1 MNKIYTIILSFFSL
15 IVVSQNE
22 QLAQNYIDKGEFDKA
37 ASLYEELEK
46 KQPNNFYFTQ
56 KLVSCYQ
63 GLKQFDKAEK
73 LLLNKKEVS
82 NQPIIFVELGYNS
95 QLQKD
100 TNKAETYFKKAIE
113 AVANQP
119 NYAYQIGQAFE
130 QKSLLFQAYST
141 YEIAQKTNSS
151 MNFDYQMALLQG
163 QMGNLD
169 VMVVKLLDYS
179 YANINSTLS
188 VQNQLVFFMQDDAE
202 NVFANSLKKELLL
215 RTQKNQDIYWN
226 QFLSWLYVNQK
237 EYNKAFIQEKSIYK
251 RNPESFDD
259 IIQLAQICVNEN
271 ENETAQAIFQFIL
284 QNTTDESTVLN
295 AQYFLLKNEISTAK
309 PETYPLI
316 QSKFDALMSQFGESP
331 FSVDIQI
338 LAAHFKAFHLNDF
351 ENAKTLLDT
360 TMEMPL
366 NIRQKAK
373 VKMELADVFV
383 FNEKFNQAIIYYAQ
397 IQNDLPNDEFSH
409 EASMRMAKTSF
420 FKKDFNWA
428 KKQAGELKQASTQL
442 IANDAVELF
451 LLISDNSAEDSLQ
464 VALQDF
470 SKADLLA
477 FQNKPASALEAF
489 LQVLEK
495 HKGESI
501 EPGTL
506 FKVAKNYEKLGN
518 FAKAIIYYQTI
529 LDNHKDGIYIDEAL
543 FYSAEIYK
551 NQLNDLEKAKNL
563 YEKVVLEHP
572 DSIYFTE
579 ARKQY
584 RQLRGDKQQG
594 I

>member
-1 MNKIYTIILSFFSL
+1 MKKILSYLFFFFSL
-15 IVVSQNE
+15 ISFAQNE
-22 QLAQNYIDKGEFDKA
+22 QLAQNYFDQGEFDKA
-37 ASLYEELEK
+37 TLLYEEMDK
-46 KQPNNFYFTQ
+46 KQPGNFYFTQ

-73 LLLNKKEVS
+73 LLLSKKEKS
-82 NQPIIFVELGYNS
+82 NQPNFFVELGYNA

-100 TNKAETYFKKAIE
+100 QAKADSYYKKAID

-130 QKSLLFQAYST
+130 QKQLLQQAYNT
-141 YEIAQKTNSS
+141 YEIGQKANSS

-179 YANINSTLS
+179 YSNVNATLS
-188 VQNQLVFFMQDDAE
+188 VQNQLVLFMQDDAE
-202 NVFANSLKKELLL
+202 NVFANSLKKELLI
-215 RTQKNQDIYWN
+215 RTQKTQDIYWN

-259 IIQLAQICVNEN
+259 IIQLAQICVTEKD
-271 ENETAQAIFQFIL
+271 NETAQAIFQFIL
-284 QNTTDESTVLN
+284 QNTTDESTILN
-295 AQYFLLKNEISTAK
+295 AQYFLLKNEISNAK
-309 PETYPLI
+309 PENYPLI
-316 QSKFDALMSQFGESP
+316 QSKFDTLLGQFGDSP
-331 FSVDIQI
+331 FSVDLQI
-338 LAAHFKAFHLNDF
+338 LAAHFKAFYLNDF
-351 ENAKTLLDT
+351 ENAKVLLDKL
-360 TMEMPL
+360 MEMPL

-373 VKMELADVFV
+373 IKMELADVFV

-409 EASMRMAKTSF
+409 EAGMRMAKTSF

-428 KKQAGELKQASTQL
+428 KKQASELKQASTQL

-451 LLISDNSAEDSLQ
+451 LLISDNEAEDSLK

-470 SKADLLA
+470 SKADLLEY
-477 FQNKPASALEAF
+477 QNKPAEALDAF
-489 LQVLEK
+489 LQILVK
-495 HKGESI
+495 HKGQSI
-501 EPGTL
+501 EAGTL
-506 FKVAKNYEKLGN
+506 YKVGRNYEKLGN
-518 FAKAIIYYQTI
+518 FAKAISYYQTI

-543 FYSAEIYK
+543 FYSAEIYRK
-551 NQLNDLEKAKNL
+551 QLNDLEKAKSL

>member
-1 MNKIYTIILSFFSL
+1 MKKIYTIILSFFSL
-15 IVVSQNE
+15 LVVSQNE
-22 QLAQNYIDKGEFDKA
+22 QLAQNYFDKGEFDKA
-37 ASLYEELEK
+37 ASLYEEMEK

-56 KLVSCYQ
+56 KLVACFQ

-73 LLLNKKEVS
+73 LLLNKKEAN
-82 NQPIIFVELGYNS
+82 NQPIIFVELGYNA
-95 QLQKD
+95 QLEKD
-100 TNKAETYFKKAIE
+100 QNKADLYYKKALDV
-113 AVANQP
+113 VAKQP
-119 NYAYQIGQAFE
+119 NYAYQIGQAYE
-130 QKSLLFQAYST
+130 QKSLLLQAYST

-215 RTQKNQDIYWN
+215 RTQKTQDIYWN
-226 QFLSWLYVNQK
+226 QFLSWLYINLK

-259 IIQLAQICVNEN
+259 IIQLAQICVNEK
-271 ENETAQAIFQFIL
+271 ETETAQAIFEFVL
-284 QNTTDESTVLN
+284 QNTTDESTILN
-295 AQYFLLKNEISTAK
+295 AQYFLLKNEIETAK
-309 PETYPLI
+309 PETYSVI
-316 QSKFDALMSQFGESP
+316 QTKFETLLSQFGNSP
-331 FSVDIQI
+331 YAIDLRI
-338 LAAHFKAFHLNDF
+338 LAAHFKAFYLNDF
-351 ENAKTLLDT
+351 EKAKALLEA
-360 TMEMPL
+360 TMEMPI

-470 SKADLLA
+470 SKADLLEY
-477 FQNKPASALEAF
+477 QNKPKDALEAF
-489 LQVLEK
+489 LQILEK
-495 HKGESI
+495 HKGQSI
-501 EPGTL
+501 EAGTL
-506 FKVAKNYEKLGN
+506 YKVGKNYEKLGN
-518 FAKAIIYYQTI
+518 FAKAIGYYQNI

>member
-37 ASLYEELEK
+37 ASLYEELDK
-46 KQPNNFYFTQ
+46 KQPNNFYFCQ

-73 LLLNKKEVS
+73 LLLNKKEAS

-100 TNKAETYFKKAIE
+100 TNKAETYYKKAIE

-119 NYAYQIGQAFE
+119 NYAYQIGQAIE
-130 QKSLLFQAYST
+130 QKSLLLQAYST
-141 YEIAQKTNSS
+141 YEIAQKINSS

-169 VMVVKLLDYS
+169 VMVIKLLDYS

-215 RTQKNQDIYWN
+215 RTQKTQDIYWN

-316 QSKFDALMSQFGESP
+316 KSKFDALLSQFGDSP

-338 LAAHFKAFHLNDF
+338 LAAHFKAFYLNDF
-351 ENAKTLLDT
+351 DNAKALLDT

-366 NIRQKAK
+366 NVRQKAK

-428 KKQAGELKQASTQL
+428 KKQASELKQASSQL

-477 FQNKPASALEAF
+477 FQNKPAAALEAF

-506 FKVAKNYEKLGN
+506 YKVAKNYEKLGN
-518 FAKAIIYYQTI
+518 FTKAVSYYQTL

-551 NQLNDLEKAKNL
+551 TQLTDLEKAKNL

>member
-1 MNKIYTIILSFFSL
+1 MKKIYTIILSFFSL
-15 IVVSQNE
+15 LVVSQNE
-22 QLAQNYIDKGEFDKA
+22 QLAQNYFDKGEFDKA
-37 ASLYEELEK
+37 ASLYEEIEK

-56 KLVSCYQ
+56 KLVACFQ

-73 LLLNKKEVS
+73 LLLNKKEAN
-82 NQPIIFVELGYNS
+82 NQPIIFVELGYNA
-95 QLQKD
+95 QLEKNQ
-100 TNKAETYFKKAIE
+100 NKADLYYKKALDV
-113 AVANQP
+113 VAKQP
-119 NYAYQIGQAFE
+119 NYAYQIGQAYE
-130 QKSLLFQAYST
+130 QKSLLLQAYST

-215 RTQKNQDIYWN
+215 RTQKTQDIYWN
-226 QFLSWLYVNQK
+226 QFLSWLYINLK

-259 IIQLAQICVNEN
+259 IIQLAQICVNEK
-271 ENETAQAIFQFIL
+271 ETETAQAIFEFIL
-284 QNTTDESTVLN
+284 QNTTDESTILN
-295 AQYFLLKNEISTAK
+295 AQYFLLKNEIETAK
-309 PETYPLI
+309 PETYSLI
-316 QSKFDALMSQFGESP
+316 QAKFETLLSQYGNSP
-331 FSVDIQI
+331 YAIDLRI
-338 LAAHFKAFHLNDF
+338 LAAHFKAFYLNDF
-351 ENAKTLLDT
+351 EKAKALLEA
-360 TMEMPL
+360 TMEMPI
-366 NIRQKAK
+366 NVRQKAK

-470 SKADLLA
+470 SKADLLEY
-477 FQNKPASALEAF
+477 QNKPKEALEAF
-489 LQVLEK
+489 LQILEK
-495 HKGESI
+495 HKGQSI
-501 EPGTL
+501 EAGTL
-506 FKVAKNYEKLGN
+506 YKVGKNYEKLGN
-518 FAKAIIYYQTI
+518 FAKAIGYYQTI

-551 NQLNDLEKAKNL
+551 TQLNDLEKAKNL

>member
-1 MNKIYTIILSFFSL
+1 MKKIYSIILSFFSL
-15 IVVSQNE
+15 LVVSQNE
-22 QLAQNYIDKGEFDKA
+22 QLAQNYIDKGEFEKA
-37 ASLYEELEK
+37 ATLYEELEK

-56 KLVSCYQ
+56 KLVACFQ

-73 LLLNKKEVS
+73 LLLTKKEKS

-130 QKSLLFQAYST
+130 QKSLLLQAYST

-169 VMVVKLLDYS
+169 VMVVKLLDYA
-179 YANINSTLS
+179 YANVNSTLS

-215 RTQKNQDIYWN
+215 RTQKTQDIYWN
-226 QFLSWLYVNQK
+226 QFLSWLYINLK

-284 QNTTDESTVLN
+284 QNTSDESVLVN
-295 AQYFLLKNEISTAK
+295 ANCFLLKNEIESAK
-309 PETYPLI
+309 SETYPLI
-316 QSKFDALMSQFGESP
+316 QTKFESLLSQFGDSP
-331 FSVDIQI
+331 YAVDLRI
-338 LAAHFKAFHLNDF
+338 LAAHFKAFYLNEF
-351 ENAKTLLDT
+351 ENAKALLEE

-428 KKQAGELKQASTQL
+428 KKQASELKQASTQL

-451 LLISDNSAEDSLQ
+451 LLISDNVAEDSLQ

-470 SKADLLA
+470 SKADLLEY
-477 FQNKPASALEAF
+477 QNKPKDALDAF
-489 LQVLEK
+489 LEILKK

-501 EPGTL
+501 EAGTL
-506 FKVAKNYEKLGN
+506 YKVAKNFEKLGD
-518 FAKAIIYYQTI
+518 FTKAISYYQNI
-529 LDNHKDGIYIDEAL
+529 LVNHNDGIYIDEAL

-551 NQLNDLEKAKNL
+551 NQLNDMEKAKNL
-563 YEKVVLEHP
+563 YEKIVLEHP

>member
-1 MNKIYTIILSFFSL
+1 MKKIYTYLFFFCSL
-15 IVVSQNE
+15 IGFSQNE
-22 QLAQNYIDKGEFDKA
+22 QLAQNYFDRGEFDKA
-37 ASLYEELEK
+37 TSIFEELDK
-46 KQPNNFYFTQ
+46 KQPGNFYFTQ
-56 KLVSCYQ
+56 KLISCYQ
-63 GLKQFDKAEK
+63 SLKQFDKAEK
-73 LLLNKKEVS
+73 ILLSKKEKS
-82 NQPIIFVELGYNS
+82 NQPTFFVELGYNA

-100 TNKAETYFKKAIE
+100 QNKADSYYKKAID

-130 QKSLLFQAYST
+130 QKTLLQQAYNT
-141 YEIAQKTNSS
+141 YEIGQKNNSG

-179 YANINSTLS
+179 YSNVNATLN
-188 VQNQLVFFMQDDAE
+188 VQNQLVLFMQDDGE
-202 NVFANSLKKELLL
+202 NVFVNSLKKELLL
-215 RTQKNQDIYWN
+215 RTQKTQDIYWN

-259 IIQLAQICVNEN
+259 IIQLAQICVTEKD
-271 ENETAQAIFQFIL
+271 NETAQAIFQFIL
-284 QNTTDESTVLN
+284 QNTTDESTILS
-295 AQYFLLKNEISTAK
+295 AQYYLLKNEIANSK
-309 PETYPLI
+309 PENYPLI
-316 QSKFDALMSQFGESP
+316 QSKLDTLLSQYSESP
-331 FSVDIQI
+331 FSIDLQV
-338 LAAHFKAFHLNDF
+338 LAAHFKAFYLNDF
-351 ENAKTLLDT
+351 EKSKALLDQ
-360 TMEMPL
+360 TMEMSL
-366 NIRQKAK
+366 NVREKAK

-420 FKKDFNWA
+420 YKKDFDWA
-428 KKQAGELKQASTQL
+428 KKQASELKQASTQL

-451 LLISDNSAEDSLQ
+451 LLISDNEVEDSLK

-470 SKADLLA
+470 SKADLLEY
-477 FQNKPASALEAF
+477 QNKPAAALDAF
-489 LQVLEK
+489 LQILVK
-495 HKGESI
+495 HKGQTI
-501 EPGTL
+501 EAGTL
-506 FKVAKNYEKLGN
+506 YKVGRNYEKLGN
-518 FAKAIIYYQTI
+518 FAKAITYYQTI
-529 LDNHKDGIYIDEAL
+529 LDHHKDGIYIDEAL
-543 FYSAEIYK
+543 FYSAEMYRK
-551 NQLNDLEKAKNL
+551 QLNDLEKAKSL

-584 RQLRGDKQQG
+584 RQLRGDKQPG

>member
-1 MNKIYTIILSFFSL
+1 MNKLFTIILFFISL
-15 IVVSQNE
+15 IGFSQNE
-22 QLAQNYIDKGEFDKA
+22 LLAQNYFDKGEFDKA
-37 ASLYEELEK
+37 TSMYEELDK
-46 KQPNNFYFTQ
+46 KQPGNFYFTQ

-73 LLLNKKEVS
+73 LLLSKKEKS
-82 NQPIIFVELGYNS
+82 NQPTFFVELGYNA
-95 QLQKD
+95 QLQK
-100 TNKAETYFKKAIE
+100 NQAKADSYYKKAID
-113 AVANQP
+113 AVGDQP

-130 QKSLLFQAYST
+130 QKSLLQQAYNT
-141 YEIAQKTNSS
+141 YEIGQKANSS

-179 YANINSTLS
+179 YSNVNATLN
-188 VQNQLVFFMQDDAE
+188 VQNQLVLFMQDDAE
-202 NVFANSLKKELLL
+202 NVFATSLKKELLL
-215 RTQKNQDIYWN
+215 RTQKTQDIYWN

-259 IIQLAQICVNEN
+259 IIQLAQICVNEKD
-271 ENETAQAIFQFIL
+271 NETAQAIFQFIL
-284 QNTTDESTVLN
+284 QNTTDESTILN
-295 AQYFLLKNEISTAK
+295 AQYFLLKNEIANSK
-309 PETYPLI
+309 PENYPLI
-316 QSKFDALMSQFGESP
+316 QSKFDTLLSQFGESP
-331 FSVDIQI
+331 FSVDLQI
-338 LAAHFKAFHLNDF
+338 LAAHFKAFYLKDY
-351 ENAKTLLDT
+351 ENSKALLDK

-373 VKMELADVFV
+373 VKMEMADVFV

-409 EASMRMAKTSF
+409 EAGMRMAKTSF
-420 FKKDFNWA
+420 FKKDFNWSM
-428 KKQAGELKQASTQL
+428 KQAKELKQASTQL

-470 SKADLLA
+470 SKADLLEY
-477 FQNKPASALEAF
+477 QNKPKEALDAF
-489 LQVLEK
+489 LQILVK
-495 HKGESI
+495 HKGQSI
-501 EPGTL
+501 EAGTL
-506 FKVAKNYEKLGN
+506 YKVGRNYEKLGN
-518 FAKAIIYYQTI
+518 FAKAISYYQTI

-543 FYSAEIYK
+543 FYSAEIYNK
-551 NQLNDLEKAKNL
+551 QLNDPEKAKSL

>member
-1 MNKIYTIILSFFSL
+1 MKKLYTYLFFFFSL
-15 IVVSQNE
+15 IGFSQNE
-22 QLAQNYIDKGEFDKA
+22 LLAQNYFDKGEFDKA
-37 ASLYEELEK
+37 TSLYEELDK
-46 KQPNNFYFTQ
+46 KQPGNFYFTQ

-73 LLLNKKEVS
+73 LLLNKKEKS
-82 NQPIIFVELGYNS
+82 NQPGFFVELGYNA
-95 QLQKD
+95 QLQK
-100 TNKAETYFKKAIE
+100 NQAKADSYYKKAID

-130 QKSLLFQAYST
+130 QKSLLQQAYNT
-141 YEIAQKTNSS
+141 YEIGQKNNSS

-179 YANINSTLS
+179 YSNVNATLN
-188 VQNQLVFFMQDDAE
+188 VQNQLVLFMQDDAE

-215 RTQKNQDIYWN
+215 RTQKTQDIYWN

-259 IIQLAQICVNEN
+259 IIQLAQICVTEKD
-271 ENETAQAIFQFIL
+271 NETAQAIFQFIL
-284 QNTTDESTVLN
+284 QNTTDESTILN
-295 AQYFLLKNEISTAK
+295 AQYFLLKNEIVNSK
-309 PETYPLI
+309 PENYPLI
-316 QSKFDALMSQFGESP
+316 QTKFDTLLNQFGDSP
-331 FSVDIQI
+331 FSVDLQI
-338 LAAHFKAFHLNDF
+338 LAAHFKAFHQNDF
-351 ENAKTLLDT
+351 ENSKALLNKL
-360 TMEMPL
+360 MEMPL

-420 FKKDFNWA
+420 FKKDFNWCM
-428 KKQAGELKQASTQL
+428 KQAKELKQASTQL

-470 SKADLLA
+470 SKADLLEY
-477 FQNKPASALEAF
+477 QNKPKEALDAF
-489 LQVLEK
+489 LQILVK
-495 HKGESI
+495 HKGQSI
-501 EPGTL
+501 EAGTL
-506 FKVAKNYEKLGN
+506 YKVGRNYEKLGN
-518 FAKAIIYYQTI
+518 FAKAISYYQTI

-543 FYSAEIYK
+543 FYSAEIYNK
-551 NQLNDLEKAKNL
+551 QLNDPEKAKTL

>member
-1 MNKIYTIILSFFSL
+1 MKKIYTIILSSFSL
-15 IVVSQNE
+15 LVVSQNE

-56 KLVSCYQ
+56 KLVGCYQ
-63 GLKQFDKAEK
+63 GLKQYDKAEK
-73 LLLNKKEVS
+73 LLLNKKEAT

-100 TNKAETYFKKAIE
+100 TNKAEAYFKKAIE

-130 QKSLLFQAYST
+130 QKSLLLQAYST

-215 RTQKNQDIYWN
+215 RTQKTQDIYWN

-316 QSKFDALMSQFGESP
+316 QSKFDALLSQFGESP
-331 FSVDIQI
+331 FSLDIQI
-338 LAAHFKAFHLNDF
+338 LSAHFKAFYLNDF
-351 ENAKTLLDT
+351 ENAKSLLDT
-360 TMEMPL
+360 TMKMPL

-477 FQNKPASALEAF
+477 FQNKPKDALDAF
-489 LQVLEK
+489 LQILDK

-518 FAKAIIYYQTI
+518 FATAIIYYQTI
-529 LDNHKDGIYIDEAL
+529 LDRHKDGIYIDEAL

>member
-37 ASLYEELEK
+37 ASLYEELDK
-46 KQPNNFYFTQ
+46 KQPNNFYFSQ

-73 LLLNKKEVS
+73 LLLNKKEAS

-100 TNKAETYFKKAIE
+100 TNKGETYYKKAVE

-130 QKSLLFQAYST
+130 QKSLLLQAYNT

-169 VMVVKLLDYS
+169 VMVVKLLDYA

-215 RTQKNQDIYWN
+215 RTQKTQDIYWN

-284 QNTTDESTVLN
+284 QNTTDESTLLN

-309 PETYPLI
+309 PETYPII
-316 QSKFDALMSQFGESP
+316 QSKFDALLSQFGESP
-331 FSVDIQI
+331 FSVDIRI
-338 LAAHFKAFHLNDF
+338 LAAHFKAFYLNDF
-351 ENAKTLLDT
+351 ENAKLLLDT
-360 TMEMPL
+360 TMEIPL
-366 NIRQKAK
+366 NVRQKAK

-428 KKQAGELKQASTQL
+428 KKQASELKQASSQL

-451 LLISDNSAEDSLQ
+451 LL
-464 VALQDF
+464 
-470 SKADLLA
+470 
-477 FQNKPASALEAF
+477 
-489 LQVLEK
+489 
-495 HKGESI
+495 
-501 EPGTL
+501 
-506 FKVAKNYEKLGN
+506 
-518 FAKAIIYYQTI
+518 
-529 LDNHKDGIYIDEAL
+529 
-543 FYSAEIYK
+543 
-551 NQLNDLEKAKNL
+551 
-563 YEKVVLEHP
+563 
-572 DSIYFTE
+572 
-579 ARKQY
+579 
-584 RQLRGDKQQG
+584 
-594 I
+594 

>member
-46 KQPNNFYFTQ
+46 KQPNNFYFIQ

-63 GLKQFDKAEK
+63 GLKQFDKAEI
-73 LLLNKKEVS
+73 LLLNKKEAS

-130 QKSLLFQAYST
+130 QKSLLLQAYST

-215 RTQKNQDIYWN
+215 RTQKTQDIYWN

-271 ENETAQAIFQFIL
+271 ENDTAQAIFQFIL

-295 AQYFLLKNEISTAK
+295 AQYFLLKNEISAAK

-316 QSKFDALMSQFGESP
+316 QSKFDALLSQFGESP

-338 LAAHFKAFHLNDF
+338 LAAHFKAFYLNDF
-351 ENAKTLLDT
+351 ENAKSLLDT
-360 TMEMPL
+360 TIEMPL
-366 NIRQKAK
+366 SIRQKAK

-428 KKQAGELKQASTQL
+428 KKQASELKQASTQL

-477 FQNKPASALEAF
+477 FQNKPAAALEAF

-495 HKGESI
+495 HKGQSI

-551 NQLNDLEKAKNL
+551 NQLNDIEKAKNL

>member
-1 MNKIYTIILSFFSL
+1 MTKIFTYLFFFCSL
-15 IVVSQNE
+15 ISFSQNE
-22 QLAQNYIDKGEFDKA
+22 LLAQNYFDKGEFDKA
-37 ASLYEELEK
+37 TSMYEELDK
-46 KQPNNFYFTQ
+46 KQPGNFYFTQ

-73 LLLNKKEVS
+73 LLLSKKEKS
-82 NQPIIFVELGYNS
+82 NQPNFFVELGYNA
-95 QLQKD
+95 QLQKNQ
-100 TNKAETYFKKAIE
+100 TKADSYYKKAID
-113 AVANQP
+113 AVEFQP

-130 QKSLLFQAYST
+130 QKSLLQQAYNT
-141 YEIAQKTNSS
+141 YGIGQKANSS

-179 YANINSTLS
+179 YSNVNSTLN
-188 VQNQLVFFMQDDAE
+188 VQNQLVLFMQDDAE

-215 RTQKNQDIYWN
+215 RTQKTQDIYWN

-259 IIQLAQICVNEN
+259 IIQLAQICVNEKD
-271 ENETAQAIFQFIL
+271 NETAQAIFQFIL
-284 QNTTDESTVLN
+284 QNTTDESTILN
-295 AQYFLLKNEISTAK
+295 AQYFLLKNEIANAK
-309 PETYPLI
+309 LENYPAI
-316 QSKFDALMSQFGESP
+316 QSKFDTLLTQFGESP
-331 FSVDIQI
+331 FSVDLQI
-338 LAAHFKAFHLNDF
+338 LAAHFKAFYQNDF
-351 ENAKTLLDT
+351 ENSKLLLDKM
-360 TMEMPL
+360 MEMPL
-366 NIRQKAK
+366 NVRQKAK
-373 VKMELADVFV
+373 VKMELADVLV
-383 FNEKFNQAIIYYAQ
+383 YNEKFNQAIIYYAQ

-420 FKKDFNWA
+420 FKKDFDWA
-428 KKQAGELKQASTQL
+428 KKQAKELKQASTQL

-451 LLISDNSAEDSLQ
+451 LLISDNEVEDSLK

-470 SKADLLA
+470 SKADLLEY
-477 FQNKPASALEAF
+477 QNKPKEALEAF
-489 LQVLEK
+489 LQILVK
-495 HKGESI
+495 HKGQSI
-501 EPGTL
+501 EAGTL
-506 FKVAKNYEKLGN
+506 YKVGRNYEKLGN
-518 FAKAIIYYQTI
+518 FAKAITYYQTI
-529 LDNHKDGIYIDEAL
+529 LDHHKDGIYTDEAL
-543 FYSAEIYK
+543 FYSAEIYNK
-551 NQLNDLEKAKNL
+551 QLNDPEKAKSL

>member
-1 MNKIYTIILSFFSL
+1 MTKIFTYLFFFCSL
-15 IVVSQNE
+15 IGFAQNE
-22 QLAQNYIDKGEFDKA
+22 LLAQNYFDKGEFDKA
-37 ASLYEELEK
+37 TSMYEELDK
-46 KQPNNFYFTQ
+46 KQPGNFYFTQ

-73 LLLNKKEVS
+73 LLLSKKEKS
-82 NQPIIFVELGYNS
+82 NQPSFFVELGYNA

-100 TNKAETYFKKAIE
+100 QVKADSYYKKAID

-130 QKSLLFQAYST
+130 QKSLLQQAYNT
-141 YEIAQKTNSS
+141 YEIGQKNNSG

-179 YANINSTLS
+179 YSNINATLN
-188 VQNQLVFFMQDDAE
+188 VQNQLVLFMQDDAE
-202 NVFANSLKKELLL
+202 NVFANSLKKELLI
-215 RTQKNQDIYWN
+215 RTQKTQDIYWN

-259 IIQLAQICVNEN
+259 IIQLAQICVNEKD
-271 ENETAQAIFQFIL
+271 NETAQAIFQFIL
-284 QNTTDESTVLN
+284 QNTTDESTILN
-295 AQYFLLKNEISTAK
+295 AQYFLLKNEIANAK
-309 PETYPLI
+309 PENYPLI
-316 QSKFDALMSQFGESP
+316 QSKFDAILTQFGDSP
-331 FSVDIQI
+331 FSVDLQI
-338 LAAHFKAFHLNDF
+338 LAAHFKAFYQNDF
-351 ENAKTLLDT
+351 ENAKVLLDKL
-360 TMEMPL
+360 MEMPL

-428 KKQAGELKQASTQL
+428 KKQASELKQASTQL

-451 LLISDNSAEDSLQ
+451 LLISDNEAEDSLK

-470 SKADLLA
+470 SKADLLEY
-477 FQNKPASALEAF
+477 QNKPAEALDAF
-489 LQVLEK
+489 LQILIK
-495 HKGESI
+495 HKGQSI
-501 EPGTL
+501 EAGTL
-506 FKVAKNYEKLGN
+506 YKVGRNYEKLGN
-518 FAKAIIYYQTI
+518 FAKAISYYQTI

-551 NQLNDLEKAKNL
+551 KQLNDLEKAKSL

-579 ARKQY
+579 SRKQY

>member
-1 MNKIYTIILSFFSL
+1 MTKLFTYLFFFCSL
-15 IVVSQNE
+15 IGFSQNE
-22 QLAQNYIDKGEFDKA
+22 LLAQNYFDKGEFDKA
-37 ASLYEELEK
+37 TSLYEELDK
-46 KQPNNFYFTQ
+46 KQPGNFYFTQ

-73 LLLNKKEVS
+73 LLLSKKEKS
-82 NQPIIFVELGYNS
+82 NQPTFLVELGYNA

-100 TNKAETYFKKAIE
+100 QAKADSYYKKAID

-119 NYAYQIGQAFE
+119 NYAYQIGQGFE
-130 QKSLLFQAYST
+130 QKSLLQQAYNT
-141 YEIAQKTNSS
+141 YEIGQKNNSG

-179 YANINSTLS
+179 YSNVNTTLN
-188 VQNQLVFFMQDDAE
+188 VQNQLVLFMQDDAE
-202 NVFANSLKKELLL
+202 NVFTNSLKKELLI
-215 RTQKNQDIYWN
+215 RTQKTQDIYWN

-259 IIQLAQICVNEN
+259 IIQLAQICVTEKD
-271 ENETAQAIFQFIL
+271 NETAQAIFQFIL
-284 QNTTDESTVLN
+284 QNTTDESTILN
-295 AQYFLLKNEISTAK
+295 AQYFLLKNEIVNAK
-309 PETYPLI
+309 PENYPLI
-316 QSKFDALMSQFGESP
+316 QSKFDTLLSQFGESP
-331 FSVDIQI
+331 FSVDLQI
-338 LAAHFKAFHLNDF
+338 LAAHFKAFYQNDF
-351 ENAKTLLDT
+351 ENAKALLDKL
-360 TMEMPL
+360 MEMPL

-373 VKMELADVFV
+373 IKMELADVFV

-420 FKKDFNWA
+420 FKKDFVWA
-428 KKQAGELKQASTQL
+428 KKQAKELKQASTQL

-451 LLISDNSAEDSLQ
+451 LLISDNEAEDSLK

-470 SKADLLA
+470 SKADLLEY
-477 FQNKPASALEAF
+477 QNKPKEALDAF
-489 LQVLEK
+489 LQILVK
-495 HKGESI
+495 HKGQPI
-501 EPGTL
+501 EAGTL
-506 FKVAKNYEKLGN
+506 YKVGRNYEKLGN
-518 FAKAIIYYQTI
+518 FAKAISYYQNI

-543 FYSAEIYK
+543 FYSAEIYNK
-551 NQLNDLEKAKNL
+551 QLNDPEKAKSL

>member
-1 MNKIYTIILSFFSL
+1 MTKIFTYLFFFCSL
-15 IVVSQNE
+15 ISFSQNE
-22 QLAQNYIDKGEFDKA
+22 LLAQNYFDKGEFDKA
-37 ASLYEELEK
+37 TSMYEELDK
-46 KQPNNFYFTQ
+46 KQPGNFYFTQ

-73 LLLNKKEVS
+73 LLLSKKEKS
-82 NQPIIFVELGYNS
+82 NQPNFFVELGYNA
-95 QLQKD
+95 QLQKNQ
-100 TNKAETYFKKAIE
+100 TKADSYYKKAID
-113 AVANQP
+113 AVEFQP

-130 QKSLLFQAYST
+130 QKSLLQQAYNT
-141 YEIAQKTNSS
+141 YGIGQKANSS

-179 YANINSTLS
+179 YSNVNSTLN
-188 VQNQLVFFMQDDAE
+188 VQNQLVLFMQDDAE

-215 RTQKNQDIYWN
+215 RTQKTQDIYWN

-259 IIQLAQICVNEN
+259 IIQLAQICVNEKD
-271 ENETAQAIFQFIL
+271 NETAQAIFQFIL
-284 QNTTDESTVLN
+284 QNTTDESTILN
-295 AQYFLLKNEISTAK
+295 AQYFLLKNEIANTK
-309 PETYPLI
+309 PENYPLI
-316 QSKFDALMSQFGESP
+316 QSKFDTLLSQFGESP
-331 FSVDIQI
+331 FSVDVQI
-338 LAAHFKAFHLNDF
+338 LAAHFKAFYQNDF
-351 ENAKTLLDT
+351 ENSKALLDKLLV
-360 TMEMPL
+360 MPL

-373 VKMELADVFV
+373 VKMELADVLV
-383 FNEKFNQAIIYYAQ
+383 YNEKFNQAIIYYAQ

-420 FKKDFNWA
+420 FKKDFDWA
-428 KKQAGELKQASTQL
+428 KKQAKELKQASTQL

-451 LLISDNSAEDSLQ
+451 LLISDNEVEDSLK

-470 SKADLLA
+470 SKADLLEY
-477 FQNKPASALEAF
+477 QNKPKEALEAF
-489 LQVLEK
+489 LQILVK
-495 HKGESI
+495 HKGQSI
-501 EPGTL
+501 EAGTL
-506 FKVAKNYEKLGN
+506 YKVGRNYEKLGN
-518 FAKAIIYYQTI
+518 FAKAITYYQTI
-529 LDNHKDGIYIDEAL
+529 LDHHKDGIYTDEAL
-543 FYSAEIYK
+543 FYSAEIYNK
-551 NQLNDLEKAKNL
+551 QLNDPEKAKSL

>member
-1 MNKIYTIILSFFSL
+1 MTKIFTYLFFFCSL
-15 IVVSQNE
+15 IGFSQNE
-22 QLAQNYIDKGEFDKA
+22 LLAQNYFDKGEFDKA
-37 ASLYEELEK
+37 TSLYEEFDK
-46 KQPNNFYFTQ
+46 KQPGNFYFTQ

-73 LLLNKKEVS
+73 LLLSKKEKS
-82 NQPIIFVELGYNS
+82 NQPNFFVELGYNA

-100 TNKAETYFKKAIE
+100 QSKADSYYKKAID

-130 QKSLLFQAYST
+130 QKSLLQQAYNT
-141 YEIAQKTNSS
+141 YEIGQKNNSG

-179 YANINSTLS
+179 YSNVNATLN
-188 VQNQLVFFMQDDAE
+188 VQNQLVLYMQDDAE
-202 NVFANSLKKELLL
+202 NVFVNSLKKELLI
-215 RTQKNQDIYWN
+215 RTQKTQDIYWN

-237 EYNKAFIQEKSIYK
+237 EYNKAFIQEKAIYK

-259 IIQLAQICVNEN
+259 IIQLAQICVTEKD
-271 ENETAQAIFQFIL
+271 NETAQAIFQFIL
-284 QNTTDESTVLN
+284 QNTTDESTILN
-295 AQYFLLKNEISTAK
+295 AQYFLLKNEIANAK
-309 PETYPLI
+309 PEIYPEI
-316 QSKFDALMSQFGESP
+316 QSKFDTLLSQFGESP

-338 LAAHFKAFHLNDF
+338 LAAHFKAFYLNDF
-351 ENAKTLLDT
+351 EKSKALLDKL
-360 TMEMPL
+360 MEMPL

-373 VKMELADVFV
+373 VKMEMADVFV

-397 IQNDLPNDEFSH
+397 IQNDLPNDEYSH

-428 KKQAGELKQASTQL
+428 KKQASELKQASTQL

-470 SKADLLA
+470 SKADLLEY
-477 FQNKPASALEAF
+477 QNKPKEALDAF
-489 LQVLEK
+489 LQILVK
-495 HKGESI
+495 HKGQSI
-501 EPGTL
+501 EAGTL
-506 FKVAKNYEKLGN
+506 YKVGRNYEKLGN
-518 FAKAIIYYQTI
+518 FAKAISYYQTI

-551 NQLNDLEKAKNL
+551 KQINDLEKAKNL

>member
-1 MNKIYTIILSFFSL
+1 MKKIYTIILSSFSL
-15 IVVSQNE
+15 LVVSQNE

-56 KLVSCYQ
+56 KLVGCYQ
-63 GLKQFDKAEK
+63 GLKQYDKAEK
-73 LLLNKKEVS
+73 LLLNKKEAT

-100 TNKAETYFKKAIE
+100 TNKAEAYFKKAIE

-130 QKSLLFQAYST
+130 QKSLLLQAYST

-215 RTQKNQDIYWN
+215 RTQKTQDIYWN

-316 QSKFDALMSQFGESP
+316 KSKFDALLSQFGDSP

-338 LAAHFKAFHLNDF
+338 LAAHFKAFYLNDF
-351 ENAKTLLDT
+351 DNAKALLDT

-366 NIRQKAK
+366 NVRQKAK

-477 FQNKPASALEAF
+477 FQNKPAAALDAF
-489 LQVLEK
+489 LQILDK

-529 LDNHKDGIYIDEAL
+529 LDRHKDGIYIDEAL

-584 RQLRGDKQQG
+584 RQLRGDKQLG

>member
-37 ASLYEELEK
+37 ASLYEELDK
-46 KQPNNFYFTQ
+46 KQPNNFYFCQ

-73 LLLNKKEVS
+73 LLLNKKEAS

-100 TNKAETYFKKAIE
+100 TNKAETYYKKAIE

-130 QKSLLFQAYST
+130 QKSLLLQAYNT
-141 YEIAQKTNSS
+141 YQIAQKTNSS

-215 RTQKNQDIYWN
+215 RTQKTQDIYWN

-316 QSKFDALMSQFGESP
+316 QSKFDALLSQFSASP

-338 LAAHFKAFHLNDF
+338 LAAHFKAFYLNDF
-351 ENAKTLLDT
+351 ENAKALLDT
-360 TMEMPL
+360 TMEMQL

-428 KKQAGELKQASTQL
+428 KKQASELKQASTQL
-442 IANDAVELF
+442 IANDAVDLF

-477 FQNKPASALEAF
+477 FQNKPAAALEAF
-489 LQVLEK
+489 LQILDK

-518 FAKAIIYYQTI
+518 FVKAIIYYQTI
-529 LDNHKDGIYIDEAL
+529 LDRHKDGIYIDEAL

>member
-1 MNKIYTIILSFFSL
+1 MKKLYTYLFFFFSL
-15 IVVSQNE
+15 IGFSQNE
-22 QLAQNYIDKGEFDKA
+22 LLAQNYFDKGEFDKA
-37 ASLYEELEK
+37 TSLYEELDK
-46 KQPNNFYFTQ
+46 KQPGNFYFTQ

-73 LLLNKKEVS
+73 LLLNKKEKS
-82 NQPIIFVELGYNS
+82 NQPNFFVELGHNA
-95 QLQKD
+95 QLQKNQ
-100 TNKAETYFKKAIE
+100 TKADSYYKKAID
-113 AVANQP
+113 AVEFQP

-130 QKSLLFQAYST
+130 QKSLLQQAYNT
-141 YEIAQKTNSS
+141 YGIGQKANSS

-179 YANINSTLS
+179 YSNVNSTLN
-188 VQNQLVFFMQDDAE
+188 VQNQLVLFMQDDAE

-215 RTQKNQDIYWN
+215 RTQKTQDIYWN

-259 IIQLAQICVNEN
+259 IIQLAQICVNEKD
-271 ENETAQAIFQFIL
+271 NETAQAIFQFIL
-284 QNTTDESTVLN
+284 QNTTDESTILN
-295 AQYFLLKNEISTAK
+295 AQYFLLKNEIANAK
-309 PETYPLI
+309 PENYPLI
-316 QSKFDALMSQFGESP
+316 QSKFDTLLNQFGGSP
-331 FSVDIQI
+331 FSIDIQI
-338 LAAHFKAFHLNDF
+338 LAAHFKAFYQNDF
-351 ENAKTLLDT
+351 ENAKLLLDKM
-360 TMEMPL
+360 MEMNI

-373 VKMELADVFV
+373 VKMELADVLV
-383 FNEKFNQAIIYYAQ
+383 YNEKFNQAIIYYAQ

-420 FKKDFNWA
+420 FKKDFDWA
-428 KKQAGELKQASTQL
+428 KKQAKELKQASTQL

-451 LLISDNSAEDSLQ
+451 LLISDNEVEDSLK

-470 SKADLLA
+470 SKADLLEY
-477 FQNKPASALEAF
+477 QNKPKEALEAF
-489 LQVLEK
+489 LQILVK
-495 HKGESI
+495 HKGQSI
-501 EPGTL
+501 EAGTL
-506 FKVAKNYEKLGN
+506 YKVGRNYEKLGN
-518 FAKAIIYYQTI
+518 FAKAITYYQI
-529 LDNHKDGIYIDEAL
+529 LLDNHKDGIYIDEAL

-551 NQLNDLEKAKNL
+551 KQLNELEKAKNL

-584 RQLRGDKQQG
+584 RALRGDKQQG

>member
-1 MNKIYTIILSFFSL
+1 MNKFFTIILFFISL
-15 IVVSQNE
+15 IGFSQNE
-22 QLAQNYIDKGEFDKA
+22 LLAQNYFDKGEFDKA
-37 ASLYEELEK
+37 TSMYEELDK
-46 KQPNNFYFTQ
+46 KQPGNFYFTQ

-73 LLLNKKEVS
+73 LLLSKKEKS
-82 NQPIIFVELGYNS
+82 NQPSFYVELGYNA

-100 TNKAETYFKKAIE
+100 QSKADSYYKKAID
-113 AVANQP
+113 AVSNQP

-130 QKSLLFQAYST
+130 QKSLLQQAYNT
-141 YEIAQKTNSS
+141 YEIGQKNNSG

-179 YANINSTLS
+179 YSNVNATLN
-188 VQNQLVFFMQDDAE
+188 VQNQLVLFMQDDAE
-202 NVFANSLKKELLL
+202 NVFATSLKKELLL
-215 RTQKNQDIYWN
+215 RTQKTQDIYWN

-259 IIQLAQICVNEN
+259 IIQLAQICVNEKD
-271 ENETAQAIFQFIL
+271 NETAQAIFQFIL
-284 QNTTDESTVLN
+284 QNTTDESTILN
-295 AQYFLLKNEISTAK
+295 AQYFLLKNEISNAK
-309 PETYPLI
+309 PENYQLI
-316 QSKFDALMSQFGESP
+316 QSKFDTLLNQFGDSP
-331 FSVDIQI
+331 FSVDLQI
-338 LAAHFKAFHLNDF
+338 LAAHFKAFYLNDF
-351 ENAKTLLDT
+351 ENAKALLDKL
-360 TMEMPL
+360 MEMPL
-366 NIRQKAK
+366 NVRQKAK

-409 EASMRMAKTSF
+409 EAGMRMAKTSF
-420 FKKDFNWA
+420 FKKDFNWSM
-428 KKQAGELKQASTQL
+428 KQAKELKQASTQL

-470 SKADLLA
+470 SKADLLEY
-477 FQNKPASALEAF
+477 QNKPKEALDAF
-489 LQVLEK
+489 LQILEK
-495 HKGESI
+495 HKGQSI
-501 EPGTL
+501 EAGTL
-506 FKVAKNYEKLGN
+506 YKVGRNYEKLGN
-518 FAKAIIYYQTI
+518 FAKAISFYQNI

-551 NQLNDLEKAKNL
+551 KQLNDLEKSKSF
-563 YEKVVLEHP
+563 YEKIVLEHP

>member
-1 MNKIYTIILSFFSL
+1 MKKIYTIILSFFSL
-15 IVVSQNE
+15 LVVSQNE
-22 QLAQNYIDKGEFDKA
+22 QLAQNYFDKGEFDKA
-37 ASLYEELEK
+37 ASLYEEIEK

-56 KLVSCYQ
+56 KLVACFQ

-73 LLLNKKEVS
+73 LLLNKKEAN
-82 NQPIIFVELGYNS
+82 NQPIIFVELGYNA
-95 QLQKD
+95 QLEKD
-100 TNKAETYFKKAIE
+100 QNKADLYYKKALDV
-113 AVANQP
+113 VAKQP
-119 NYAYQIGQAFE
+119 NYAYQIGQAYE
-130 QKSLLFQAYST
+130 QKSLLLQAYST

-215 RTQKNQDIYWN
+215 RTQKTQDIYWN
-226 QFLSWLYVNQK
+226 QFLSWLYINLK

-259 IIQLAQICVNEN
+259 IIQLAQICVNEK
-271 ENETAQAIFQFIL
+271 ETETAQAIFEFIL
-284 QNTTDESTVLN
+284 QNTTDESTILN
-295 AQYFLLKNEISTAK
+295 AQYFLLKNEIETAK
-309 PETYPLI
+309 PETYSLI
-316 QSKFDALMSQFGESP
+316 QAKFETLLSQYGNSP
-331 FSVDIQI
+331 YAIDLRI
-338 LAAHFKAFHLNDF
+338 LAAHFKAFYLNDF
-351 ENAKTLLDT
+351 EKAKALLEA
-360 TMEMPL
+360 TMEMPI
-366 NIRQKAK
+366 NVRQKAK

-470 SKADLLA
+470 SKADLLEY
-477 FQNKPASALEAF
+477 QNKPKDALEAF
-489 LQVLEK
+489 LQILEK
-495 HKGESI
+495 HKGQSI
-501 EPGTL
+501 EAGTL
-506 FKVAKNYEKLGN
+506 YKVGKNYEKLGN
-518 FAKAIIYYQTI
+518 FAKSIGYYQTI

>member
-1 MNKIYTIILSFFSL
+1 MKKIYTIILSFFSL
-15 IVVSQNE
+15 LVVSQNE
-22 QLAQNYIDKGEFDKA
+22 QLAQNYFEKGEFDKA
-37 ASLYEELEK
+37 ASLYEEMEK

-56 KLVSCYQ
+56 KLVACFQ
-63 GLKQFDKAEK
+63 GLKQFSKAEK
-73 LLLNKKEVS
+73 LLLNKKEAN
-82 NQPIIFVELGYNS
+82 NQPIIFVELGYNA
-95 QLQKD
+95 QLEKD
-100 TNKAETYFKKAIE
+100 QNKADLYYKKALDV
-113 AVANQP
+113 VAKQP
-119 NYAYQIGQAFE
+119 NYAYQIGQAYE
-130 QKSLLFQAYST
+130 QKSLLLQAYST

-215 RTQKNQDIYWN
+215 RTQKTQDIYWN
-226 QFLSWLYVNQK
+226 QFLSWLYINLK

-259 IIQLAQICVNEN
+259 IIQLAQICVNEK
-271 ENETAQAIFQFIL
+271 ETETAQAIFEFIL
-284 QNTTDESTVLN
+284 QNTTDESTILN
-295 AQYFLLKNEISTAK
+295 AQYFLLKNEIETAK
-309 PETYPLI
+309 PETYSVI
-316 QSKFDALMSQFGESP
+316 QTKFETLLSQFGNSP
-331 FSVDIQI
+331 YAIDLRI
-338 LAAHFKAFHLNDF
+338 LAAHFKAFYLNDF
-351 ENAKTLLDT
+351 EKAKALLEA
-360 TMEMPL
+360 TMEMPI
-366 NIRQKAK
+366 NVRQKAK

-470 SKADLLA
+470 SKAELLEY
-477 FQNKPASALEAF
+477 QNKPQDALDAY
-489 LQVLEK
+489 LQILEK
-495 HKGESI
+495 HKGQSI
-501 EPGTL
+501 EAGTL
-506 FKVAKNYEKLGN
+506 YKVGKNYEKLGN
-518 FAKAIIYYQTI
+518 FAKAIGYYQTI
-529 LDNHKDGIYIDEAL
+529 LDNHKDVIYIDEAL

>member
-1 MNKIYTIILSFFSL
+1 MKKLYTYLFFFFSL
-15 IVVSQNE
+15 IGFSQNE
-22 QLAQNYIDKGEFDKA
+22 LLAQNYFDKGEFDKA
-37 ASLYEELEK
+37 TSLYEELDK
-46 KQPNNFYFTQ
+46 KQPGNFYFTQ

-73 LLLNKKEVS
+73 LLLNKKEKS
-82 NQPIIFVELGYNS
+82 NQPGFFVELGYNA
-95 QLQKD
+95 QLQK
-100 TNKAETYFKKAIE
+100 NQAKADSYYKKAID

-130 QKSLLFQAYST
+130 QKSLLQQAYNT
-141 YEIAQKTNSS
+141 YEIGQKNNSS

-179 YANINSTLS
+179 YSNVNSTLN
-188 VQNQLVFFMQDDAE
+188 VQNQLVLFMQDDAE

-215 RTQKNQDIYWN
+215 RTQKTQDIYWN

-259 IIQLAQICVNEN
+259 IIQLAQICVNEKD
-271 ENETAQAIFQFIL
+271 NETAQAIFQFIL
-284 QNTTDESTVLN
+284 QNTTDESTILN
-295 AQYFLLKNEISTAK
+295 AQYFLLKNEIANTK
-309 PETYPLI
+309 PENYPLI
-316 QSKFDALMSQFGESP
+316 QSKFDTLLSQFGESP
-331 FSVDIQI
+331 FSVDVQI
-338 LAAHFKAFHLNDF
+338 LAAHFKAFYQNDF
-351 ENAKTLLDT
+351 ENSKALLDKL
-360 TMEMPL
+360 MEMPL

-373 VKMELADVFV
+373 VKMELADVLV
-383 FNEKFNQAIIYYAQ
+383 YNEKFNQAIIYYAQ

-420 FKKDFNWA
+420 FKKDFDWA
-428 KKQAGELKQASTQL
+428 KKQAKELKQASTQL

-451 LLISDNSAEDSLQ
+451 LLISDNEVEDSLK

-470 SKADLLA
+470 SKADLLEY
-477 FQNKPASALEAF
+477 QNKPKEALEAF
-489 LQVLEK
+489 LQILVK
-495 HKGESI
+495 HKGQSI
-501 EPGTL
+501 EAGTL
-506 FKVAKNYEKLGN
+506 YKVGRNYEKLGN
-518 FAKAIIYYQTI
+518 FAKAITYYQI
-529 LDNHKDGIYIDEAL
+529 LLDNHKDGIYIDEAL

-551 NQLNDLEKAKNL
+551 KQLNELEKAKNL

-584 RQLRGDKQQG
+584 RALRGDKQQG

>member
-1 MNKIYTIILSFFSL
+1 MKKLYTYLFFFFSL
-15 IVVSQNE
+15 IGFSQNE
-22 QLAQNYIDKGEFDKA
+22 LLAQNYFDKGEFDKA
-37 ASLYEELEK
+37 TSLYEELDK
-46 KQPNNFYFTQ
+46 KQPGNFYFTQ

-73 LLLNKKEVS
+73 LLLNKKEKS
-82 NQPIIFVELGYNS
+82 NQPGFFVELGYNA
-95 QLQKD
+95 QLQK
-100 TNKAETYFKKAIE
+100 NQAKADSYYKKAID

-130 QKSLLFQAYST
+130 QKSLLQQAYNT
-141 YEIAQKTNSS
+141 YEIGQKNNSS

-179 YANINSTLS
+179 YSNVNATLN
-188 VQNQLVFFMQDDAE
+188 VQNQLVLFMQDDAE

-215 RTQKNQDIYWN
+215 RTQKTQDIYWN

-259 IIQLAQICVNEN
+259 IIQLAQICVTEKD
-271 ENETAQAIFQFIL
+271 NETAQAIFQFIL
-284 QNTTDESTVLN
+284 QNTTDESTILN
-295 AQYFLLKNEISTAK
+295 AQYFLLKNEIANSK
-309 PETYPLI
+309 PENYPLI
-316 QSKFDALMSQFGESP
+316 QTKFDTLLNQFGDSP
-331 FSVDIQI
+331 FSVDLQI
-338 LAAHFKAFHLNDF
+338 LAAHFKAFHQNDF
-351 ENAKTLLDT
+351 ENSKALLDKL
-360 TMEMPL
+360 MEMPL

-420 FKKDFNWA
+420 FKKDFNWSM
-428 KKQAGELKQASTQL
+428 KQAKELKQASTQL

-470 SKADLLA
+470 SKADLLEY
-477 FQNKPASALEAF
+477 QNKPKEALDAF
-489 LQVLEK
+489 LQILVK
-495 HKGESI
+495 HKGQSI
-501 EPGTL
+501 EAGTL
-506 FKVAKNYEKLGN
+506 YKVGRNYEKLGN
-518 FAKAIIYYQTI
+518 FAKAISYYQTI

-543 FYSAEIYK
+543 FYSAEIYNK
-551 NQLNDLEKAKNL
+551 QLNDPEKAKTL

-594 I
+594 T

>member
-1 MNKIYTIILSFFSL
+1 MKKIYTIILSFFSL
-15 IVVSQNE
+15 LVVSQNE
-22 QLAQNYIDKGEFDKA
+22 QLAQNYFDKGEFDKA
-37 ASLYEELEK
+37 ASLYEEIEK

-56 KLVSCYQ
+56 KLVACFQ

-73 LLLNKKEVS
+73 LLLNKKEAN
-82 NQPIIFVELGYNS
+82 NQPIIFVELGYNA
-95 QLQKD
+95 QLEKD
-100 TNKAETYFKKAIE
+100 QSKADLYYKKALDV
-113 AVANQP
+113 VAKQP
-119 NYAYQIGQAFE
+119 NYAYQIGQAYE
-130 QKSLLFQAYST
+130 QKSLLLQAYST

-215 RTQKNQDIYWN
+215 RTQKTQDIYWN
-226 QFLSWLYVNQK
+226 QFLSWLYINLK

-259 IIQLAQICVNEN
+259 IIQLAQICVNEK
-271 ENETAQAIFQFIL
+271 ETETAQAIFEFIL
-284 QNTTDESTVLN
+284 QNTTDESTILN
-295 AQYFLLKNEISTAK
+295 AQYFLLKNEIETAK
-309 PETYPLI
+309 PETYSVI
-316 QSKFDALMSQFGESP
+316 QTKFETLLSQYGNSP
-331 FSVDIQI
+331 YAIDLRI
-338 LAAHFKAFHLNDF
+338 LAAHFKAFYLNDF
-351 ENAKTLLDT
+351 EKAKALLEA
-360 TMEMPL
+360 TMEMPI

-470 SKADLLA
+470 SKADLLEY
-477 FQNKPASALEAF
+477 QNKPKDALEAF
-489 LQVLEK
+489 LQILEK
-495 HKGESI
+495 HKGQSI
-501 EPGTL
+501 ESGTL
-506 FKVAKNYEKLGN
+506 YKVGKNYEKLGN
-518 FAKAIIYYQTI
+518 FAKAIGYYQNI

-584 RQLRGDKQQG
+584 RALRGDKQQG

>member
-1 MNKIYTIILSFFSL
+1 MKKIFTYLFFFCSL
-15 IVVSQNE
+15 IGFSQNE
-22 QLAQNYIDKGEFDKA
+22 LLAQNYFDKGEFDKA
-37 ASLYEELEK
+37 TSLYEELDK
-46 KQPNNFYFTQ
+46 KQPGNFYFTQ

-73 LLLNKKEVS
+73 LLLSKKEKS
-82 NQPIIFVELGYNS
+82 NQPGFFVELGYNA
-95 QLQKD
+95 QLQK
-100 TNKAETYFKKAIE
+100 NQAKADSYYKKAID

-130 QKSLLFQAYST
+130 QKSLLQQAYNT
-141 YEIAQKTNSS
+141 YEIGQKNNSS

-179 YANINSTLS
+179 YSNVNATLN
-188 VQNQLVFFMQDDAE
+188 VQNQLVLFMQDDAE

-215 RTQKNQDIYWN
+215 RTQKTQDIYWN

-259 IIQLAQICVNEN
+259 IIQLAQICVTEKD
-271 ENETAQAIFQFIL
+271 NETAQAIFQFIL
-284 QNTTDESTVLN
+284 QNTTDESTILN
-295 AQYFLLKNEISTAK
+295 AQYFLLKNEIVNSK
-309 PETYPLI
+309 PENYPLI
-316 QSKFDALMSQFGESP
+316 QTKFDTLLNQFGDSP
-331 FSVDIQI
+331 FSVDLQI
-338 LAAHFKAFHLNDF
+338 LAAHFKAFHQNDF
-351 ENAKTLLDT
+351 ENSKALLDKL
-360 TMEMPL
+360 MEMPL

-420 FKKDFNWA
+420 FKKDFNWSM
-428 KKQAGELKQASTQL
+428 KQAKELKQASTQL

-470 SKADLLA
+470 SKADLLEY
-477 FQNKPASALEAF
+477 QNKPAAALDAF
-489 LQVLEK
+489 LQILVK
-495 HKGESI
+495 HKGQSI
-501 EPGTL
+501 EAGTL
-506 FKVAKNYEKLGN
+506 YKVGRNYEKLGN
-518 FAKAIIYYQTI
+518 FAKAISYYQTI

-543 FYSAEIYK
+543 FYSAEIYNK
-551 NQLNDLEKAKNL
+551 QLNDPEKAKTL

>member
-1 MNKIYTIILSFFSL
+1 MTKIYTYLFFFCSL
-15 IVVSQNE
+15 IGFSQNE
-22 QLAQNYIDKGEFDKA
+22 LLAQNYFDKGEFDKA
-37 ASLYEELEK
+37 TSLYEELDK
-46 KQPNNFYFTQ
+46 KQPGNFYFTQ

-73 LLLNKKEVS
+73 LLLNKKEKS
-82 NQPIIFVELGYNS
+82 NQPTFFVELGYNA
-95 QLQKD
+95 QLQK
-100 TNKAETYFKKAIE
+100 NQAKADSYYKKAID

-130 QKSLLFQAYST
+130 QKSLLQQAYTT
-141 YEIAQKTNSS
+141 YEIGQKTNSS

-179 YANINSTLS
+179 YSNVNATLN
-188 VQNQLVFFMQDDAE
+188 VQNQLVLFMQDDAE
-202 NVFANSLKKELLL
+202 NVFANSLKKELLI
-215 RTQKNQDIYWN
+215 RTQKTQDIYWN

-259 IIQLAQICVNEN
+259 IIQLAQICVNEKD
-271 ENETAQAIFQFIL
+271 NETAQAIFQFIL
-284 QNTTDESTVLN
+284 QNTNDESTILN
-295 AQYFLLKNEISTAK
+295 AQYFLLKNEIANSK
-309 PETYPLI
+309 PENYPLI
-316 QSKFDALMSQFGESP
+316 QSKFDTLLSQFGEST
-331 FSVDIQI
+331 FSVDLQI
-338 LAAHFKAFHLNDF
+338 LAAHFKAFYLNDF
-351 ENAKTLLDT
+351 ENAKALLDKL
-360 TMEMPL
+360 MEMPL

-373 VKMELADVFV
+373 IKMELADVFV

-420 FKKDFNWA
+420 FKKDFNWSM
-428 KKQAGELKQASTQL
+428 KQAKELKQASTQL

-470 SKADLLA
+470 SKADLLEY
-477 FQNKPASALEAF
+477 QNKPAAALDAF
-489 LQVLEK
+489 LQILVK
-495 HKGESI
+495 HKGQSI
-501 EPGTL
+501 EAGTL
-506 FKVAKNYEKLGN
+506 YKVGRNYEKLGN
-518 FAKAIIYYQTI
+518 FAKAIGYYQTI

-543 FYSAEIYK
+543 FYSAEIFNK
-551 NQLNDLEKAKNL
+551 QLNDPEKAKSL

>member
-1 MNKIYTIILSFFSL
+1 MKKIYTIILSFYSL

-22 QLAQNYIDKGEFDKA
+22 QLAQNYFDKGEFDKA
-37 ASLYEELEK
+37 ASLYEEMEK

-56 KLVSCYQ
+56 KLVACFQ

-73 LLLNKKEVS
+73 LLLNKKEAN
-82 NQPIIFVELGYNS
+82 NQPIIFVELGYNA
-95 QLQKD
+95 QLEKD
-100 TNKAETYFKKAIE
+100 QNKADLYYKKALDV
-113 AVANQP
+113 VAKQP
-119 NYAYQIGQAFE
+119 NYAYQIGQAYE
-130 QKSLLFQAYST
+130 QKSLLLQAYST

-169 VMVVKLLDYS
+169 VMVMKLLDYS

-215 RTQKNQDIYWN
+215 RTQKTQDIYWN
-226 QFLSWLYVNQK
+226 QFLSWLYINLK

-284 QNTTDESTVLN
+284 QNTADESTILN
-295 AQYFLLKNEISTAK
+295 AQYFLLKNEIETAK
-309 PETYPLI
+309 PETYSVI
-316 QSKFDALMSQFGESP
+316 QTKFETLLSQYGNSP
-331 FSVDIQI
+331 YAIDLRI
-338 LAAHFKAFHLNDF
+338 LAAHFKAFYLNDF
-351 ENAKTLLDT
+351 EKAKALLEA
-360 TMEMPL
+360 TMEMPI

-470 SKADLLA
+470 SKADLLEY
-477 FQNKPASALEAF
+477 QNKPKDALEAF
-489 LQVLEK
+489 LQILEK
-495 HKGESI
+495 HKGQSI
-501 EPGTL
+501 EAGTL
-506 FKVAKNYEKLGN
+506 YKVGKNYEKLGN
-518 FAKAIIYYQTI
+518 FAKAIGYYQNI

-551 NQLNDLEKAKNL
+551 KQLNDLEKAKNL

>member
-1 MNKIYTIILSFFSL
+1 MKKIYTIILSFFSL
-15 IVVSQNE
+15 IVVAQNE
-22 QLAQNYIDKGEFDKA
+22 QLAQNYFDKGEFDKA
-37 ASLYEELEK
+37 TSLYEEMDK
-46 KQPNNFYFTQ
+46 KQPNNFYYTQ
-56 KLVSCYQ
+56 KLVACFQ
-63 GLKQFDKAEK
+63 GLKQFSKAEK
-73 LLLNKKEVS
+73 LLLSKKEVI
-82 NQPIIFVELGYNS
+82 NQPIIFVELGYNA
-95 QLQKD
+95 QLEKD
-100 TNKAETYFKKAIE
+100 QNKADLYYKKALDV
-113 AVANQP
+113 VAKQP

-130 QKSLLFQAYST
+130 QKSLLLQAYST

-202 NVFANSLKKELLL
+202 NIFANSLKKELLL
-215 RTQKNQDIYWN
+215 RTQKTQDIYWN
-226 QFLSWLYVNQK
+226 QFLSWLYINLK

-259 IIQLAQICVNEN
+259 IIQLAQICVNEK
-271 ENETAQAIFQFIL
+271 ETETAQAIFEFVL
-284 QNTTDESTVLN
+284 QNTTDESVLVN
-295 AQYFLLKNEISTAK
+295 ANCFLLKNEIETAK

-316 QSKFDALMSQFGESP
+316 QTKFETLLSQYGKSPYAL
-331 FSVDIQI
+331 DLRI
-338 LAAHFKAFHLNDF
+338 LAAHFKAFYLNDF
-351 ENAKTLLDT
+351 EKAKALLEA
-360 TMEMPL
+360 TMEMPI
-366 NIRQKAK
+366 NVRQKAK

-420 FKKDFNWA
+420 FKKDFNWSM
-428 KKQAGELKQASTQL
+428 KQAKELKQASTQL

-470 SKADLLA
+470 SKADLLEY
-477 FQNKPASALEAF
+477 QNKSKDALEAF
-489 LQVLEK
+489 LQILEK
-495 HKGESI
+495 HKGQSI
-501 EPGTL
+501 EAGTL
-506 FKVAKNYEKLGN
+506 YKVGKNYEKLGN
-518 FAKAIIYYQTI
+518 FAKAIGYYQTI

-584 RQLRGDKQQG
+584 RALRGDKQQG

>member
-1 MNKIYTIILSFFSL
+1 MKKIYIIILSFFSL

-56 KLVSCYQ
+56 KLVGCYQ
-63 GLKQFDKAEK
+63 GLKQYDKAEK
-73 LLLNKKEVS
+73 LLLNKKEAT

-100 TNKAETYFKKAIE
+100 TNKAEAYFKKAIE

-130 QKSLLFQAYST
+130 QKSLLLQAYST

-215 RTQKNQDIYWN
+215 RTQKTQDIYWN

-316 QSKFDALMSQFGESP
+316 QSKFDALLSQFGESP
-331 FSVDIQI
+331 FSLDIQI
-338 LAAHFKAFHLNDF
+338 LSAHFKAFYLNDF
-351 ENAKTLLDT
+351 ENAKSLLDT
-360 TMEMPL
+360 TMKMPL

-477 FQNKPASALEAF
+477 FQNKPKDALDAF
-489 LQVLEK
+489 LQILDK

-529 LDNHKDGIYIDEAL
+529 LDRHKDGIYIDEAL

>member
-1 MNKIYTIILSFFSL
+1 MKKIYTIILSFFSL
-15 IVVSQNE
+15 LVVSQNE
-22 QLAQNYIDKGEFDKA
+22 QLAQNYFDKGEFDKA
-37 ASLYEELEK
+37 ASLYEEMEK

-56 KLVSCYQ
+56 KLVACFQ

-73 LLLNKKEVS
+73 LLLNKKEAN
-82 NQPIIFVELGYNS
+82 NQPIIFVELGYNA
-95 QLQKD
+95 QLEKD
-100 TNKAETYFKKAIE
+100 QNKADLYYKKALDV
-113 AVANQP
+113 VAKQP
-119 NYAYQIGQAFE
+119 NYAYQIGQAYE
-130 QKSLLFQAYST
+130 QKSLLLQAYST

-215 RTQKNQDIYWN
+215 RTQKTQDIYWN
-226 QFLSWLYVNQK
+226 QFLSWLYINLK

-259 IIQLAQICVNEN
+259 IIQLAQICVNEK
-271 ENETAQAIFQFIL
+271 ETETAQAIFEFIL
-284 QNTTDESTVLN
+284 QNTTDESTILN
-295 AQYFLLKNEISTAK
+295 AQYFLLKNEIETAK
-309 PETYPLI
+309 PETYSVI
-316 QSKFDALMSQFGESP
+316 QTKFETLLSQFGNSP
-331 FSVDIQI
+331 YAIDLRI
-338 LAAHFKAFHLNDF
+338 LAAHFKAFYLNDF
-351 ENAKTLLDT
+351 EKAKALLDA
-360 TMEMPL
+360 TMEMPI

-470 SKADLLA
+470 SKADLLEY
-477 FQNKPASALEAF
+477 QNKPKDALEAF
-489 LQVLEK
+489 LQILEK
-495 HKGESI
+495 HKGQSI
-501 EPGTL
+501 EAGTL
-506 FKVAKNYEKLGN
+506 YKVGKNYEKLGN
-518 FAKAIIYYQTI
+518 FAKAIGYYQNI

-551 NQLNDLEKAKNL
+551 TQLNDLEKAKNL

>member
-1 MNKIYTIILSFFSL
+1 MKKIFSYLIFFCSL
-15 IVVSQNE
+15 IGFAQNE
-22 QLAQNYIDKGEFDKA
+22 LLAQNYFDKGEFDKA
-37 ASLYEELEK
+37 TSLYEELDK
-46 KQPNNFYFTQ
+46 KQPGNFYYTQ

-73 LLLNKKEVS
+73 LLLNKKEKS
-82 NQPIIFVELGYNS
+82 NQPIYFVELGYNS
-95 QLQKD
+95 HLQKD
-100 TNKAETYFKKAIE
+100 TSKADSYYKKALD

-130 QKSLLFQAYST
+130 QKSLLQQAYTT
-141 YEIAQKTNSS
+141 YEIGQKSNSG

-179 YANINSTLS
+179 YSNVNSTLN
-188 VQNQLVFFMQDDAE
+188 VQNQLVLYMQDDAE
-202 NVFANSLKKELLL
+202 NVFTNSLKKELLL
-215 RTQKNQDIYWN
+215 RTQKSQDIYWN

-259 IIQLAQICVNEN
+259 IIQLAQICVNEKD
-271 ENETAQAIFQFIL
+271 NETAQAIFQFIL
-284 QNTTDESTVLN
+284 QNTTDESTILN
-295 AQYFLLKNEISTAK
+295 AHYFLLKNEIANAK
-309 PETYPLI
+309 PENYPLI
-316 QSKFDALMSQFGESP
+316 QSKFDGLLSQFGDSP
-331 FSVDIQI
+331 FSVDVQI
-338 LAAHFKAFHLNDF
+338 LAAHFKAFYQNDF
-351 ENAKTLLDT
+351 ENAKALLDKLI
-360 TMEMPL
+360 EMPL

-397 IQNDLPNDEFSH
+397 IQNDLPNDEYSH

-420 FKKDFNWA
+420 FKKDFDWA
-428 KKQAGELKQASTQL
+428 KKQAKELKQASTQL

-451 LLISDNSAEDSLQ
+451 LLISDNEAEDSLK

-470 SKADLLA
+470 SKADLLEY
-477 FQNKPASALEAF
+477 QNKPKEALESF
-489 LQVLEK
+489 LQILVK
-495 HKGESI
+495 HKGQSI
-501 EPGTL
+501 EAGTL
-506 FKVAKNYEKLGN
+506 YKVGRNYEKLGN
-518 FAKAIIYYQTI
+518 FAKAISYYQTI

-543 FYSAEIYK
+543 FYSAEIYNK
-551 NQLNDLEKAKNL
+551 QLNDPEKAKSL

>member
-1 MNKIYTIILSFFSL
+1 MKKIYSIILSFFSL
-15 IVVSQNE
+15 LVVSQNE

-37 ASLYEELEK
+37 ATLYEELEK
-46 KQPNNFYFTQ
+46 KYPDNFYFSQ
-56 KLVSCYQ
+56 KLLSCYQ
-63 GLKQFDKAEK
+63 GLKQFDKVEK
-73 LLLNKKEVS
+73 LLLNKKKTS
-82 NQPIIFVELGYNS
+82 NQPIIFVELGYNA
-95 QLQKD
+95 QLEKD
-100 TNKAETYFKKAIE
+100 QNKTDLYYKKAIE

-130 QKSLLFQAYST
+130 QKSLLLQAYTT

-169 VMVVKLLDYS
+169 IMVVKLLDYA

-215 RTQKNQDIYWN
+215 RTQKTQDIYWN
-226 QFLSWLYVNQK
+226 QFLSWLYINLK

-259 IIQLAQICVNEN
+259 IIQLAQICVNEK
-271 ENETAQAIFQFIL
+271 ETETAQAIFEFIL
-284 QNTTDESTVLN
+284 QNTTDESVLVN
-295 AQYFLLKNEISTAK
+295 ANCFLLKNEIETAK
-309 PETYPLI
+309 PETYSVI
-316 QSKFDALMSQFGESP
+316 QTKFETLLSQFGNSP
-331 FSVDIQI
+331 YAIDLRI
-338 LAAHFKAFHLNDF
+338 LAAHFKAFYLNDF
-351 ENAKTLLDT
+351 EKAKALLEA
-360 TMEMPL
+360 TMEMPI

-451 LLISDNSAEDSLQ
+451 LLITDNSAEDSLQ

-470 SKADLLA
+470 SKADLLEY
-477 FQNKPASALEAF
+477 QNKPKDALEAF
-489 LQVLEK
+489 LQILEK
-495 HKGESI
+495 HKGQSI
-501 EPGTL
+501 EAGTL
-506 FKVAKNYEKLGN
+506 YKVGKNYEKLGN
-518 FAKAIIYYQTI
+518 FAKAIGYYQNI

-551 NQLNDLEKAKNL
+551 TQLNDLEKAKNL

>member
-1 MNKIYTIILSFFSL
+1 MKKIYTYLFFFCSL
-15 IVVSQNE
+15 IGFSQNE
-22 QLAQNYIDKGEFDKA
+22 QLAQNYFDRGEFDKA
-37 ASLYEELEK
+37 TSIFEELDK
-46 KQPNNFYFTQ
+46 KQPGNFYFTQ
-56 KLVSCYQ
+56 KLISCYQ
-63 GLKQFDKAEK
+63 SLKQFDKAEK
-73 LLLNKKEVS
+73 ILLSKKEKS
-82 NQPIIFVELGYNS
+82 NQPTFFVELGYNA

-100 TNKAETYFKKAIE
+100 QTKADSYYKKAID

-130 QKSLLFQAYST
+130 QKTLLQQAYNT
-141 YEIAQKTNSS
+141 YEIGQKNNSG

-179 YANINSTLS
+179 YSNVNATLN
-188 VQNQLVFFMQDDAE
+188 VQNQLVLLMQDDGE
-202 NVFANSLKKELLL
+202 NVFVNSLKKELLL
-215 RTQKNQDIYWN
+215 RTQKTQDIYWN

-259 IIQLAQICVNEN
+259 IIQLAQICVTEKD
-271 ENETAQAIFQFIL
+271 NETAQAIFQFIL
-284 QNTTDESTVLN
+284 QNTTDESTILS
-295 AQYFLLKNEISTAK
+295 AQYYLLKNEIANSK
-309 PETYPLI
+309 PENYPLI
-316 QSKFDALMSQFGESP
+316 QSKLDTLLSQYSESP
-331 FSVDIQI
+331 FSIDLQV
-338 LAAHFKAFHLNDF
+338 LAAHFKAFYLNDF
-351 ENAKTLLDT
+351 EKSKALLDQ
-360 TMEMPL
+360 TMEMSL
-366 NIRQKAK
+366 NVREKAK

-420 FKKDFNWA
+420 YKKDFDWA
-428 KKQAGELKQASTQL
+428 KKQASELKQASTQL

-451 LLISDNSAEDSLQ
+451 LLISDNEVEDSLK

-470 SKADLLA
+470 SKADLLEY
-477 FQNKPASALEAF
+477 QNKPAAALDAF
-489 LQVLEK
+489 LQILVK
-495 HKGESI
+495 HKGQTI
-501 EPGTL
+501 EAGTL
-506 FKVAKNYEKLGN
+506 YKVGRNYEKLGN
-518 FAKAIIYYQTI
+518 FAKAITYYQTI
-529 LDNHKDGIYIDEAL
+529 LDHHKDGIYIDEAL
-543 FYSAEIYK
+543 FYSAEMYRK
-551 NQLNDLEKAKNL
+551 QLNDLEKAKSL

-584 RQLRGDKQQG
+584 RQLRGDKQPG

>member
-1 MNKIYTIILSFFSL
+1 MNKLFTIILFFISL
-15 IVVSQNE
+15 IGFSQNE
-22 QLAQNYIDKGEFDKA
+22 LLAQNYFDKGEFDKA
-37 ASLYEELEK
+37 TSMYEELDK
-46 KQPNNFYFTQ
+46 KQPGNFYFTQ

-73 LLLNKKEVS
+73 LLLSKKEKS
-82 NQPIIFVELGYNS
+82 NQPTFFVELGYNA
-95 QLQKD
+95 QLQK
-100 TNKAETYFKKAIE
+100 NQSKADSYYKKAID
-113 AVANQP
+113 AVADQP

-130 QKSLLFQAYST
+130 QKSLLQQAYNT
-141 YEIAQKTNSS
+141 YEIGQKANSS

-179 YANINSTLS
+179 YSNVNATLN
-188 VQNQLVFFMQDDAE
+188 VQNQLVLFMQDDAE
-202 NVFANSLKKELLL
+202 NVFATSLKKELLL
-215 RTQKNQDIYWN
+215 RTQKTQDIYWN

-259 IIQLAQICVNEN
+259 IIQLAQICVNEKD
-271 ENETAQAIFQFIL
+271 NETAQAIFQFIL
-284 QNTTDESTVLN
+284 QNTTDESTILN
-295 AQYFLLKNEISTAK
+295 AQYFLLKNEIANSK
-309 PETYPLI
+309 PENYPLI
-316 QSKFDALMSQFGESP
+316 QSKFDTLLSQFGESP
-331 FSVDIQI
+331 FSVDLQI
-338 LAAHFKAFHLNDF
+338 LAAHFKAFYLKDY
-351 ENAKTLLDT
+351 ENSKALLDK

-373 VKMELADVFV
+373 VKMEMADVFV

-409 EASMRMAKTSF
+409 EAGMRMAKTSF
-420 FKKDFNWA
+420 FKKDFNWSM
-428 KKQAGELKQASTQL
+428 KQAKELKQASTQL

-470 SKADLLA
+470 SKADLLEY
-477 FQNKPASALEAF
+477 QNKPKEALDAF
-489 LQVLEK
+489 LQILVK
-495 HKGESI
+495 HKGQSI
-501 EPGTL
+501 EAGTL
-506 FKVAKNYEKLGN
+506 YKVGRNYEKLGN
-518 FAKAIIYYQTI
+518 FAKAISYYQTI

-543 FYSAEIYK
+543 FYSAEIYNK
-551 NQLNDLEKAKNL
+551 QLNDPEKAKSL

>member
-1 MNKIYTIILSFFSL
+1 MKKIYSIILSFFSL
-15 IVVSQNE
+15 LVVSQNE
-22 QLAQNYIDKGEFDKA
+22 QLAQNYFDKGEFDKA
-37 ASLYEELEK
+37 ASLYEEMEK

-56 KLVSCYQ
+56 KLVACFQ

-73 LLLNKKEVS
+73 LLLSKKDKF
-82 NQPIIFVELGYNS
+82 NQPIIFVELGFNS

-100 TNKAETYFKKAIE
+100 TNKAESYYKKAIE
-113 AVANQP
+113 VVEKQP

-130 QKSLLFQAYST
+130 QKSLLLQAYST
-141 YEIAQKTNSS
+141 YEVAQKTNSS

-179 YANINSTLS
+179 YTNINSTLS

-215 RTQKNQDIYWN
+215 RTQKTQDIYWN
-226 QFLSWLYVNQK
+226 QFLSWLYINLK

-259 IIQLAQICVNEN
+259 IIQLAQICVNEK
-271 ENETAQAIFQFIL
+271 ETETAQAIFEFIL
-284 QNTTDESTVLN
+284 QNTTDESTILN
-295 AQYFLLKNEISTAK
+295 AQYFLLKNEIETAK
-309 PETYPLI
+309 PETYSMI
-316 QSKFDALMSQFGESP
+316 QTKFETLLSQYGNSP
-331 FSVDIQI
+331 YAIDLRI
-338 LAAHFKAFHLNDF
+338 LAAHFKAFYLNDF
-351 ENAKTLLDT
+351 EKAKALLEA

-470 SKADLLA
+470 SKADLLEY
-477 FQNKPASALEAF
+477 QNKPKDALEAF
-489 LQVLEK
+489 LQILEK
-495 HKGESI
+495 HKGQSI
-501 EPGTL
+501 EAGTL
-506 FKVAKNYEKLGN
+506 YKVAKNYEKLGN
-518 FAKAIIYYQTI
+518 FAKAIGYYQNI

-543 FYSAEIYK
+543 FYSAEINK